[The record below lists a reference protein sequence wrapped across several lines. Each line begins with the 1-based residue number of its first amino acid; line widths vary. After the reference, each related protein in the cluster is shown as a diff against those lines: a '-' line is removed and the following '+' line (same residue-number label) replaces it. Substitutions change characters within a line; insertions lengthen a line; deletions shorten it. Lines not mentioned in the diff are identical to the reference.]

1 MLTTFKVTGNMKA
14 GFMTRWDGLT
24 TEDDS
29 RIIVL
34 GATNLPN
41 SLDPAV
47 LRRLPKRYPIGLPNA
62 TQRRKIFHIFLKK
75 ASLDPEFSMDRV
87 VAATDGF
94 SGSDIKE
101 MCRNAAMIPLRE
113 YLKLHGHELEQR
125 QLETGLEL
133 RPLTTNDFL
142 LEGGQET
149 NNIRQERTD

>member
-1 MLTTFKVTGNMKA
+1 MKA

-47 LRRLPKRYPIGLPNA
+47 LRRLPKRYPVGLPNPV
-62 TQRRKIFHIFLKK
+62 QRRKIFNIFLKK
-75 ASLDPEFSMDRV
+75 ASLDPDFSMDSL

-94 SGSDIKE
+94 TGSDIKE
-101 MCRNAAMIPLRE
+101 MCRNAAMTPLRE

-125 QLETGLEL
+125 QPELGFEL

-142 LEGGQET
+142 FEVDQGANNIGQES
-149 NNIRQERTD
+149 TD

>member
-1 MLTTFKVTGNMKA
+1 
-14 GFMTRWDGLT
+14 MTRWDGLT

-29 RIIVL
+29 RIVVL

-47 LRRLPKRYPIGLPNA
+47 LRRLPKRYPVGLPNVA
-62 TQRRKIFHIFLKK
+62 QRRKIFHIFLQK
-75 ASLDPEFSMDRV
+75 ATLDPEFSMDRL

-113 YLKLHGHELEQR
+113 YLKVHGREIERR
-125 QLETGLEL
+125 QLETGFEL

-149 NNIRQERTD
+149 NNIGQERTD